1 MEIISTDNDRGCNF
15 YLLQGNLLWGLLL
28 HQVCYSSGSI
38 DVKGSAALDNIRPVA
53 STDDPHQ
60 FQHKEGKIH
69 IYDND
74 FEKKNKT
81 RLYSINKSLQYHTSV
96 NCWQKSRDVANLDIC
111 TGVLF
116 SFLCCCFS
124 SSKVMK
130 PWHIPFLSFSI
141 IKKKGTVQ
149 HESMSSVRS
158 YPSPGGCRM
167 TDAKTR
173 AGYPPRQKG
182 FIVQ

>member
-1 MEIISTDNDRGCNF
+1 M
-15 YLLQGNLLWGLLL
+15 

-96 NCWQKSRDVANLDIC
+96 NC
-111 TGVLF
+111 
-116 SFLCCCFS
+116 
-124 SSKVMK
+124 
-130 PWHIPFLSFSI
+130 
-141 IKKKGTVQ
+141 
-149 HESMSSVRS
+149 
-158 YPSPGGCRM
+158 
-167 TDAKTR
+167 
-173 AGYPPRQKG
+173 
-182 FIVQ
+182 